1 MRFAVPVIPDDDALD
16 EAEDAPAAPPPPV
29 AEVAMSID
37 EAAALFRARHVASA
51 KLLQRSPPG
60 TPCDLADAAARDKAA
75 LACEAI
81 PAAIRAEAWDLFR
94 SNHDCKV
101 LEHCPL
107 GPRPRGG
114 RA

>member
-1 MRFAVPVIPDDDALD
+1 MRFAVPDIPDDDAPD
-16 EAEDAPAAPPPPV
+16 EAEDATPPPPPPV
-29 AEVAMSID
+29 PEVAMSVD
-37 EAAALFRARHVASA
+37 QAAALFRARHLASA
-51 KLLQRSPPG
+51 RLLQRSPPG
-60 TPCDLADAAARDKAA
+60 TPCDPADAAARDKAA

-114 RA
+114 RP

>member
-1 MRFAVPVIPDDDALD
+1 MRFAVPVIPDDDAPD
-16 EAEDAPAAPPPPV
+16 ETEDAPAPPPPLV

-37 EAAALFRARHVASA
+37 EAAALFRARHLASA
-51 KLLQRSPPG
+51 RLLQRSPPG

-81 PAAIRAEAWDLFR
+81 PAAIRAEAWDAFR

-114 RA
+114 RP